1 MGPGAVGVGGSGP
14 GAEAPSMTVGSRQSV
29 IRQRLSV
36 VGGGQI
42 GTRDGHLEAVG
53 VRESFGHWRG
63 PRLHRTRILTISD
76 VVRMFRCILYREQRL
91 HASVDTAMV
100 ALISPLV
107 NGHAATKKN
116 VALDV
121 EKTLSELPIVSDSLE
136 SFRS

>member
-1 MGPGAVGVGGSGP
+1 
-14 GAEAPSMTVGSRQSV
+14 
-29 IRQRLSV
+29 
-36 VGGGQI
+36 
-42 GTRDGHLEAVG
+42 
-53 VRESFGHWRG
+53 
-63 PRLHRTRILTISD
+63 
-76 VVRMFRCILYREQRL
+76 
-91 HASVDTAMV
+91 MV